1 METGPRRDDDEG
13 LMDAERSRPAR
24 RQGLVVV
31 GVAAIAA
38 VAAILAMPTTT
49 HERVL
54 ASTGLVTVS
63 SLVGWFVIAR
73 AVRSRAAVPSA
84 IHFATGLV
92 FVAVGTA
99 TMFFAEWQAP
109 GRIGPGPLDTLFL
122 LPLVPFARAA
132 HAAYRAHVDRHDL
145 GEFEADVLLLAAS
158 ITAALYLALHPSGAD
173 GDASLSATVFAVV
186 AASLISF
193 FAFLALWAPRPVHL
207 GLFAVAGAVSL
218 GVATFAYTWV
228 RGTYDASS
236 LVVHLTLA
244 LGPLA
249 FAALVANGWR
259 PDRAAAPKSVRVAH
273 PVMSNVSVLT
283 ACGALALA
291 ATYEGGSTGNGPQT
305 PVIIAILC
313 VAIAARI
320 IANQL
325 AATSAHAEVSTAL
338 AEREEA
344 LRETD
349 VALERAR
356 RAHQTLLDS
365 EEHLR
370 LVFDAAVDG
379 IVELSS
385 EGMIV
390 RANEAFCT
398 MVGLPRSS
406 VEGQSWSTVAA
417 SLDGHDGTL
426 SSLPTNGEAQFR
438 GREGQVVHLEA
449 RTSQMPTD
457 PPRRLL
463 MIRDV
468 TAARVSEETIRS
480 LLQFLQDR
488 DEDRTRLMR
497 RTNSAIESE
506 RNRIARD
513 LHDGPVQGVSA
524 ASLSLEAAL
533 LMLSTGDVERGT
545 EVLRKIRQEL
555 AEEAD
560 ALRRLMSGL
569 RPPVLEERGL
579 IPALREM
586 LTRFE
591 AEQGIRTTLSGSIT
605 QEVNDDV
612 ETLAYRV
619 VQEAITNVG
628 KHARAG
634 ETRVHVTTDPTQLT
648 IEVDDDGRGFET
660 SHGREFLRAGRV
672 GLASMRERVE
682 LASGTMTVRSSPGH
696 GTTIT
701 AVLPIDASLVAREQ
715 ASGATSEA
723 AIG

>member
-1 METGPRRDDDEG
+1 ME
-13 LMDAERSRPAR
+13 AERSRRAR
-24 RQGLVVV
+24 TQGLVVV
-31 GVAAIAA
+31 GIAAIAA
-38 VAAILAMPTTT
+38 TAAIAAMPTTT
-49 HERVL
+49 HGRVL
-54 ASTGLVTVS
+54 VATGLVAGS
-63 SLVGWFVIAR
+63 CSVGWFAIAR
-73 AVRSRAAVPSA
+73 AVRAGVAPPAARHLAS
-84 IHFATGLV
+84 GLAL
-92 FVAVGTA
+92 VAVGA
-99 TMFFAEWQAP
+99 AALFLAQWQGGSGA
-109 GRIGPGPLDTLFL
+109 GPGPLDALFL

-132 HAAYRAHVDRHDL
+132 HAAYRAHIAQHDL
-145 GEFEADVLLLAAS
+145 AESEADVLLLAAS
-158 ITAALYLALHPSGAD
+158 IAAALYLVLHPPGAD
-173 GDASLSATVFAVV
+173 VQATISAMVFSVV
-186 AASLISF
+186 PATLISL
-193 FAFLALWAPRPVHL
+193 FAFLALWAPRAANL
-207 GLFAVAGAVSL
+207 AMLALAAVVAL
-218 GVATFAYTWV
+218 GVILFGYERT

-236 LVVHLTLA
+236 LLVHATLA

-249 FAALVANGWR
+249 LAALVAGGRW
-259 PDRAAAPKSVRVAH
+259 PGSQHAPRSGRLAH
-273 PVMSNVSVLT
+273 PIMSNVSVLA
-283 ACGALALA
+283 ACGALAVA
-291 ATYEGGSTGNGPQT
+291 ATYEEAPGVGGPQT
-305 PVIIAILC
+305 SVIIAMLC

-325 AATSAHAEVSTAL
+325 ASTSAHAEVSTAL
-338 AEREEA
+338 ADREEA

-349 VALERAR
+349 AALERAR
-356 RAHQTLLDS
+356 RAHQTLIES

-379 IVELSS
+379 IVELSAD
-385 EGMIV
+385 GLVV

-406 VEGQSWSTVAA
+406 VEGQSWSAVAA
-417 SLDGHDGTL
+417 SLDGPDGTL
-426 SSLPTNGEAQFR
+426 ASLPTSGEAQFR

-488 DEDRTRLMR
+488 DEDRTRLLR
-497 RTNSAIESE
+497 RTNSAIEAE

-545 EVLRKIRQEL
+545 EVLKKIRQEL

-586 LTRFE
+586 LSRFE
-591 AEQGIRTTLSGSIT
+591 AEQGIRAVLSGSIT
-605 QEVNDDV
+605 QEVTDDV

-619 VQEAITNVG
+619 VQEAVNNVG
-628 KHARAG
+628 KHADAR
-634 ETRVHVTTDPTQLT
+634 EVRVHVATDPTQLS
-648 IEVDDDGRGFET
+648 IEVADDGRGFDT

-682 LASGTMTVRSSPGH
+682 LASGTMTVRSSPDH

-701 AVLPIDASLVAREQ
+701 AVLPIDASLVARER
-715 ASGATSEA
+715 ASDATTEA